1 MTLHWAKAQEQW
13 KSTLWIPVE
22 SKFAAPNFLPDCIN
36 ISGPIAW
43 SKEYLNPEIR

>member
-22 SKFAAPNFLPDCIN
+22 SKFAAPKLF
-36 ISGPIAW
+36 A
-43 SKEYLNPEIR
+43 